1 MTLSFSLIVEI
12 WQGRAREQTRQA
24 AADVS
29 PRRRRRGPDEHE
41 EDVDELA
48 ELDGRAENNRRM
60 TALRQMEK
68 DPNSSVLMD
77 PAAVAVLR
85 PSTARASCSGAAAPS
100 RPTRQLYKCPYAGCV
115 ITRNS
120 QEAISAHIEK
130 CP

>member
-1 MTLSFSLIVEI
+1 M
-12 WQGRAREQTRQA
+12 REQTRQA

-29 PRRRRRGPDEHE
+29 SRRRRRGPDEQHE
-41 EDVDELA
+41 EEVDELA

-60 TALRQMEK
+60 TALRQMEN

-115 ITRNS
+115 ITRNN
-120 QEAISAHIEK
+120 QEAISAHIENVHDD
-130 CP
+130 